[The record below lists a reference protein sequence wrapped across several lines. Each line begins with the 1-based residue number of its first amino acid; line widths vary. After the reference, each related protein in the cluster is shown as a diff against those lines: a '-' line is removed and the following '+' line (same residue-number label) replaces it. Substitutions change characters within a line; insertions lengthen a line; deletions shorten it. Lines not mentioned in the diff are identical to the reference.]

1 MHTSQGLM
9 WFPMQ
14 LLPKTMQC
22 PLKGRRGKGQREG
35 KGQRAVHIKNPKE
48 VPYKIS
54 LTDNSHMSLNFMGKC
69 ENETLS

>member
-1 MHTSQGLM
+1 MSTQ
-9 WFPMQ
+9 
-14 LLPKTMQC
+14 
-22 PLKGRRGKGQREG
+22 REEGKGQREG
-35 KGQRAVHIKNPKE
+35 KGRGQRAVHIKNPKE